1 MYAHELGHGSWIR
14 QALDL
19 VRTNEIDQQLELC
32 LVLGRYGNDAKSANL
47 DQPLDRLRTAEVDLP
62 AANLCTHL
70 IVGDQQRLS

>member
-47 DQPLDRLRTAEVDLP
+47 DQPLDRLRTAEVDLT
-62 AANLCTHL
+62 AADLGANL
-70 IVGDQQRLS
+70 IVGN